1 MSELFETAVTGD
13 QFLTA
18 MQDTLIMVGL
28 SLGFGSLLG
37 LPLGIVLHRFI
48 MDRIN
53 VDFINFRMHI
63 SLASFAIA
71 FVATFVF
78 TLLVDL
84 VMRRKL
90 DRINMAESLK
100 SVE

>member
-37 LPLGIVLHRFI
+37 LRLALSWWSAVQAVFSRS
-48 MDRIN
+48 
-53 VDFINFRMHI
+53 VWCI
-63 SLASFAIA
+63 SC
-71 FVATFVF
+71 
-78 TLLVDL
+78 
-84 VMRRKL
+84 
-90 DRINMAESLK
+90 
-100 SVE
+100 